1 MNEMYNM
8 GIVTHYYGV
17 LGILS
22 VILLNL
28 FMLNRASNISKYK
41 RQMRIFTPIGSIA
54 IGVIIF
60 TGVVMM
66 AAKHLEF
73 TLENIAMIL
82 FAITIIVLEAKRAK
96 GLKWLNPTSDGALE
110 GFKRKATIILAVE
123 TLLTMSISVWM
134 WM

>member
-96 GLKWLNPTSDGALE
+96 GLKWLNPTEDGALE

>member
-54 IGVIIF
+54 IGVVIF

-96 GLKWLNPTSDGALE
+96 GLKWLNPTEDGALE